1 MSAVLCEVQD
11 GIATLTLNLPHKLN
25 PIAAE
30 LQQELRAALS
40 RACASTAAC
49 APWC

>member
-1 MSAVLCEVQD
+1 MAAVLYELED

-25 PIAAE
+25 PIALE
-30 LQQELRAALS
+30 LQQALRDALRA
-40 RACASTAAC
+40 RARATAAC